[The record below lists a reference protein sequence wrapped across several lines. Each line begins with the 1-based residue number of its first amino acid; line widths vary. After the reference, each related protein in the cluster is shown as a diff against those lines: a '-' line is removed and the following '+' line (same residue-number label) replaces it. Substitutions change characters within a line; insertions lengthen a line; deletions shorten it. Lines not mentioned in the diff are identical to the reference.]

1 MENNQ
6 KKQIVGLSR
15 IPAMPLLYTAL
26 GFALLSVL
34 LFVAGTLHAGI
45 GKGLGLLDMR
55 IFSVAHVMAAFGF
68 GTLMWAIITRTTNGN
83 PHRFDVWVFL
93 IVMSEVLYHVGTA
106 VAYSTLVPYDLY
118 TMAVVLWW
126 IRMVLGLVLFLD
138 LVTCGEEGLIVLA
151 CLILLA
157 YVASSPYKLPDTF
170 GPLQWVVAKLAS
182 IAAALQLFF
191 CAKRIYK

>member
-1 MENNQ
+1 M
-6 KKQIVGLSR
+6 
-15 IPAMPLLYTAL
+15 M
-26 GFALLSVL
+26 
-34 LFVAGTLHAGI
+34 
-45 GKGLGLLDMR
+45 
-55 IFSVAHVMAAFGF
+55 
-68 GTLMWAIITRTTNGN
+68 MWAIVTRTTNGN

-118 TMAVVLWW
+118 MMAVVLWW

-157 YVASSPYKLPDTF
+157 YVASSPYKLLESL

-182 IAAALQLFF
+182 CAAALQLFF